1 MMLNQELKH
10 CPVGSNPLNKQN
22 NMNFISGLIIGIII
36 ATVGISG
43 LANIADQA
51 VDKTKVI
58 LKEHIK

>member
-1 MMLNQELKH
+1 MLNQELKL
-10 CPVGSNPLNKQN
+10 CLVGLNPLNKQN
-22 NMNFISGLIIGIII
+22 NMNFIGGLIIGIII

-43 LANIADQA
+43 LANIVDRS

>member
-1 MMLNQELKH
+1 MLNQELKL
-10 CPVGSNPLNKQN
+10 CPVGLNPLNKQN

-43 LANIADQA
+43 LANIVDQS

>member
-1 MMLNQELKH
+1 
-10 CPVGSNPLNKQN
+10 
-22 NMNFISGLIIGIII
+22 MNFISGLIIGIII

-43 LANIADQA
+43 LANIVDRS

>member
-1 MMLNQELKH
+1 MLNQELKH
-10 CPVGSNPLNKQN
+10 YPVGSNPLNKQN

>member
-1 MMLNQELKH
+1 MLNQELKL
-10 CPVGSNPLNKQN
+10 CLVGLNPLNKQN

-43 LANIADQA
+43 LANIVDRS

>member
-1 MMLNQELKH
+1 
-10 CPVGSNPLNKQN
+10 
-22 NMNFISGLIIGIII
+22 MNFISGLIIGIII

-43 LANIADQA
+43 LANIVDQS